1 MKKKGSSMGRK
12 MFEDLKIL
20 GLLVLMA
27 LASAFIRFRSLTQ
40 FFTDAVLGF
49 VMGYSFYMLLSLW
62 INDGAT
68 RSGFC
73 GIIICLSIYKNRICE
88 IIIVCSRPLYDW
100 ANFFI
105 RNKLNEIIDKKVN
118 K

>member
-1 MKKKGSSMGRK
+1 MIKKKGNSMRGK
-12 MFEDLKIL
+12 MIEDLKIL
-20 GLLVLMA
+20 GLLVFMA

-62 INDGAT
+62 VADGAT

-73 GIIICLSIYKNRICE
+73 GIIIL
-88 IIIVCSRPLYDW
+88 CSRPLYDW
-100 ANFFI
+100 ANSFI